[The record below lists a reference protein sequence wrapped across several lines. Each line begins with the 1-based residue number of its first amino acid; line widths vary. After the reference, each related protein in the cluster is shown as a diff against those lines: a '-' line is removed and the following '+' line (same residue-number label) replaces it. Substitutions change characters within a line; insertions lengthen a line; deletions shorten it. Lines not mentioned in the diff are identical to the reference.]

1 MDNALLAAELRLQLG
16 RLVRRGRAEDPRP
29 QAVSAVLGLLDRDGP
44 LTTSQLAAAQRVRPQ
59 SMARTVRT
67 LETERLVE
75 RTTDP
80 QDARKSPLALTGEG
94 RAALERERRRRTDW
108 LTQALAEALDPE
120 EKATIA
126 AAVPL
131 LARIVAWDESRS
143 AAPAEAVRPQVARPV
158 R

>member
-67 LETERLVE
+67 LETEGLVE

-80 QDARKSPLALTGEG
+80 QDARKSPLALTAEG

-108 LTQALAEALDPE
+108 LTQALAEALDPQ

>member
-16 RLVRRGRAEDPRP
+16 RLVRRGLAEDPRP

-67 LETERLVE
+67 LETEGLVE

-80 QDARKSPLALTGEG
+80 QDARKSPLTLTAQG

-108 LTQALAEALDPE
+108 LTQALAEALDPQ
-120 EKATIA
+120 EKETIA
-126 AAVPL
+126 EAVPL
-131 LARIVAWDESRS
+131 LARLVAWDEHRS
-143 AAPAEAVRPQVARPV
+143 SMD
-158 R
+158 